1 MAEER
6 TQRRLTAIL
15 AADVVGYGRLMEVDE
30 AGTLAALKAR
40 RKEVLKPLVARHQGR
55 IFKFTGDGVL
65 VEFISAVNAVQC
77 AVDLQLGMAA
87 ANDGQPEERHIVLRI
102 GVNLSDVMVEGSDL
116 YGDGI
121 NIAARLESLA
131 DPGGILVSG
140 TAYDHIKNKV
150 KVNFEELGAQALKN
164 VAEPV
169 RVYRVTSVRVAN
181 ISVPKLVTD
190 RPSIAVLPFENMSGD
205 PEQDYFA
212 DGMVEE
218 IITAL
223 SRLRWLFVIA
233 RNSSFTYKNRGVDV
247 KQVGRELG
255 VRYVLEGSVRRS
267 GSKVRI
273 TGQLI
278 DTSTGMHLW
287 ADRFDGGVEDIFDLQ
302 DQVTERVIG
311 AIAPKLE
318 QAEIDRSKRK
328 PTERLDAY
336 DCYLRGLAGV
346 HRWTREGTEE
356 ALLYFR
362 RAIELDPD
370 FAAAYGMAAGCS
382 ISRKADGW
390 MADRTQETAEA
401 ERLARRAIELSKD
414 DPIALCW
421 SGITLAYVAG
431 EVEEGVA
438 FIDQALIL
446 DPNYAAAWGFSSWA
460 RIWLGQMDLAIE
472 NAAHAVRLS
481 PLDPLRYNVF
491 SATAMAHFLSGRYNE
506 ACSWA
511 ERAMRLAP
519 SRVTPVRTLA
529 ASCAMAGRMEEARK
543 AVDRLREID
552 PEFGV
557 ADAQNL
563 WPFRRRQDLER
574 YVEGLRKAGL
584 AD

>member
-1 MAEER
+1 MEIDEVG
-6 TQRRLTAIL
+6 TLTAL
-15 AADVVGYGRLMEVDE
+15 KERRGDVLE
-30 AGTLAALKAR
+30 
-40 RKEVLKPLVARHQGR
+40 PLVAKHQGR
-55 IFKFTGDGVL
+55 IFNTAGDGVL
-65 VEFISAVNAVQC
+65 VEFSSAVNAVQC
-77 AVDLQLGMAA
+77 AVDLQEGMAA
-87 ANDGQPEERHIVLRI
+87 ANTELPKDRHIVLRI
-102 GVNLSDVMVEGSDL
+102 GVNLGDVLVDGGDL

-121 NIAARLESLA
+121 NIAARLETLA

-140 TAYDHIKNKV
+140 TAYDHIKNKA
-150 KVNFEELGAQALKN
+150 KVSFDELGVQALKN
-164 VAEPV
+164 IAEPV
-169 RVYRVTSVRVAN
+169 RIYRVTGGWVAK
-181 ISVPKLVTD
+181 IAVPTLTTD
-190 RPSIAVLPFENMSGD
+190 KPSIAVLPFENISGD

-223 SRLRWLFVIA
+223 SRMRWLFVSA
-233 RNSSFTYKNRGVDV
+233 RNSSFTYKGRAVDV

-255 VRYVLEGSVRRS
+255 VRYVLEGSVRKS

-278 DTSTGMHLW
+278 DTATGMHLW

-302 DQVTERVIG
+302 DQITESVIG

-336 DCYLRGLAGV
+336 DYYLRGLAGV

-370 FAAAYGMAAGCS
+370 FAAAHSMAAGCS
-382 ISRKADGW
+382 ISRKASAW
-390 MADRTQETAEA
+390 MADRAQETAEA
-401 ERLARRAIELSKD
+401 ERMARRAIELGKD

-421 SGITLAYVAG
+421 SGLTLAYVAC
-431 EVEEGVA
+431 EVEEGAA
-438 FIDQALIL
+438 FIDRALSL
-446 DPNYAAAWGFSSWA
+446 DPNYAPAWGFSGWA

-472 NAAHAVRLS
+472 HLAHAVRLS
-481 PLDPLRYNVF
+481 PLDPLIYNVF
-491 SATAMAHFLSGRYNE
+491 SATALAHFLSGRHDE

-511 ERAMRLAP
+511 ERAMRAAP

-529 ASCAMAGRMEEARK
+529 ASCAMAGRMEEAHR
-543 AVDRLREID
+543 AIDRLRQID
-552 PEFGV
+552 PNSGI
-557 ADAQNL
+557 ADAQNH

-574 YVEGLRKAGL
+574 YMEGLRKAGL
-584 AD
+584 TE